1 MIKKLNMHKFIY
13 PLAFIFVLFALVNT
27 VVFAKPPLPPG
38 GGLPNDPGGPGGPD
52 QPGLNEPNQPNQPN
66 QPNLPGQP
74 NLPPCPEC
82 ENNPTVAPTGP
93 PSVQPTAPPVG
104 NGGGPPDPTATPGP
118 DNKSSDNKP
127 SDNGGTGGPPSGQVL
142 GLAATSSAPY
152 NIMIEGVLALSI
164 VCFALALKGQ
174 QSQSLKR
181 RI

>member
-13 PLAFIFVLFALVNT
+13 ALAFIFVLFALVNT

-52 QPGLNEPNQPNQPN
+52 QPGLNEPNQPD
-66 QPNLPGQP
+66 LPGRPQ
-74 NLPPCPEC
+74 LPPCPEC
-82 ENNPTVAPTGP
+82 ENNPTTAPTGAQQTQTP
-93 PSVQPTAPPVG
+93 
-104 NGGGPPDPTATPGP
+104 GGGPTSTPGPGPTSTPGP
-118 DNKSSDNKP
+118 DNKTSDNK
-127 SDNGGTGGPPSGQVL
+127 SDNNGGTGGPGGQVL
-142 GLAATSSAPY
+142 GLAATSGAPY
-152 NIMIEGVLALSI
+152 NILVEGVLGLSL